1 MSEKLYCIVDLTAS
15 ENADQV
21 CFAADE
27 LKGFTL
33 AEAEAWIAANP
44 DEKYKIMRHNDIEE

>member
-15 ENADQV
+15 ENADQG
-21 CFAADE
+21 CYAAEE
-27 LKGFTL
+27 LQGFTL
-33 AEAEAWIAANP
+33 AEAEAWIVSNP

>member
-21 CFAADE
+21 CFAAEE

-33 AEAEAWIAANP
+33 AEAEAWIVSNP